1 MNPVA
6 EFRQLAQQQQTRRVF
21 LGRAGRSLGSV
32 ALASLLNPGL
42 LRATEAAAKANQPW
56 RGVIQPLHH
65 PAKVK
70 RVIWLTMAGGPS
82 HLETFDFK
90 PKLAQMDGKPM
101 PD

>member
-1 MNPVA
+1 MNPTA
-6 EFRQLAQQQQTRRVF
+6 EFRQLSRQQQTRRVF

-42 LRATEAAAKANQPW
+42 LRAAQAVASAGKPW

-70 RVIWLTMAGGPS
+70 RVIWFTMAGGP
-82 HLETFDFK
+82 
-90 PKLAQMDGKPM
+90 
-101 PD
+101 